1 LKKSTL
7 FFKRNLIIDFLT
19 IIIKIS
25 FTHFFEHYP
34 NESHLLFVE
43 SLMFFSNHTRSNCIW
58 LGGGAGFHPVP
69 GPGGGQGGNAGP

>member
-25 FTHFFEHYP
+25 FTHFFEHYHFIIKDGIRKRII
-34 NESHLLFVE
+34 NTLAE
-43 SLMFFSNHTRSNCIW
+43 
-58 LGGGAGFHPVP
+58 
-69 GPGGGQGGNAGP
+69 